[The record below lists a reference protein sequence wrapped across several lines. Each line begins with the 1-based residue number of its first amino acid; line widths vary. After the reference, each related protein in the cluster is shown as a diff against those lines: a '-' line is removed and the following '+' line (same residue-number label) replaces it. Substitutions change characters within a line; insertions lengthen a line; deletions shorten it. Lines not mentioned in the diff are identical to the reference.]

1 MKYSFFEPLTIN
13 AQELAEGY
21 VQFCEDHH
29 LTGKTND
36 QYEDYM
42 LAMHHSAGIGQFELC
57 VDACE
62 IIAEYHPDSAAYE
75 QILLGA
81 FGDLLNSLSKYD
93 QESISHLTEKIT
105 KSRPLRTLV
114 RELPTKFLDDE
125 AKCLL
130 ESLLTQINTM
140 KNRDMKT

>member
-1 MKYSFFEPLTIN
+1 MKYNPFEPLTLS

-21 VQFCEDHH
+21 VQFCEDHR
-29 LTGKTND
+29 LTGKTSD

-62 IIAEYHPDSAAYE
+62 IIAETHPDSAAYE
-75 QILLGA
+75 QILLGP
-81 FGDLLNSLSKYD
+81 FGDLLNSLSKYE

-105 KSRPLRTLV
+105 KSKPLRTLA